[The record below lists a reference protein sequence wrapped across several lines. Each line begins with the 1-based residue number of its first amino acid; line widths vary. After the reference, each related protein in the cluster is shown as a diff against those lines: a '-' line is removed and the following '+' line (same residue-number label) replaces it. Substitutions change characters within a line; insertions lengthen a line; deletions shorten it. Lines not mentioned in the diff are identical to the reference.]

1 MLRFALLAA
10 VILSV
15 VLVGRP
21 ATAQP
26 ADSLLFCNQPEKLR
40 APGAYADAKLTAGKT
55 YRIFYHYRNVSS
67 TAGPFVIAFQ
77 GSTGK
82 PLTLLLHKGIAE
94 PGIDPPLAGRQAVS
108 RFLTA
113 TTQTYRGMGYARFGY
128 PVPPRGVASG
138 ILTVR
143 ADQDVRFRLYFR
155 NGRRVLPTA
164 RVVAVNTPH
173 REQAV
178 TLSASTA
185 AHYVRIGLPEAAANL
200 FDGAY
205 GLIYSFHV
213 SAPAGRRVR
222 IAFSPRGGKA
232 GLVGTVDGRVR
243 QSRIVESGWTVFSE
257 SIVGPKGLVLTTLP
271 FGGVFYPVELAFRLL

>member
-1 MLRFALLAA
+1 LRFALLAA
-10 VILSV
+10 VTLSIA
-15 VLVGRP
+15 LVGRP

-40 APGAYADAKLTAGKT
+40 SPGAYADAKLTAGKT
-55 YRIFYHYRNVSS
+55 YRIFYHYRNVSGA
-67 TAGPFVIAFQ
+67 TGPFVIAFQ
-77 GSTGK
+77 GSPGK

-94 PGIDPPLAGRQAVS
+94 PDIDPPLAGRQAVS

-113 TTQTYRGMGYARFGY
+113 APQTYRGRGYARFGY
-128 PVPPRGVASG
+128 TVPSRGVASG
-138 ILTVR
+138 IVTVR

-155 NGRRVLPTA
+155 NGRRVLPAA

-178 TLSASTA
+178 ALSAGTT
-185 AHYVRIGLPEAAANL
+185 AHYVRIGMPEAAANL

-232 GLVGTVDGRVR
+232 GLVGTVDGRIR